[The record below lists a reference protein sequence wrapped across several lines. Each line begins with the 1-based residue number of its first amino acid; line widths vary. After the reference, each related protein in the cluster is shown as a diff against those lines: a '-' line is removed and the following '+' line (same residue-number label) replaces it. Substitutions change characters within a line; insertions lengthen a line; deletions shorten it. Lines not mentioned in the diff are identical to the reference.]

1 MPSCMGNAMA
11 AQEEEMPEGWESQK
25 TMEIHSQAGDVSVTL
40 SLGIGFF
47 KSDGKATHEFI
58 IASLFELNCF

>member
-25 TMEIHSQAGDVSVTL
+25 TMEIHSQAGDASVIYTQSWHWFL
-40 SLGIGFF
+40 
-47 KSDGKATHEFI
+47 
-58 IASLFELNCF
+58 